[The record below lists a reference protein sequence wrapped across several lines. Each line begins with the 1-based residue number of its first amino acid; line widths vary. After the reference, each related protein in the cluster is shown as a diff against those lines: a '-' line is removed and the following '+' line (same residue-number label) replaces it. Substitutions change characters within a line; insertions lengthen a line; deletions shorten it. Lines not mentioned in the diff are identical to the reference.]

1 MCQTYLEIEFSRQ
14 YFMNTLPV
22 RYHDNIVLHRAEDSP
37 LYPQV
42 VSDHG
47 TVMMGTRNGSWY
59 TLTLLFYNEQ
69 VSTMIRHIIAMAW
82 LLLKSERY
90 CGIGS

>member
-47 TVMMGTRNGSWY
+47 TIMMGTRNGS
-59 TLTLLFYNEQ
+59 
-69 VSTMIRHIIAMAW
+69 
-82 LLLKSERY
+82 
-90 CGIGS
+90 